1 MGTAGAWTR
10 KGTFLPKFHVSVWTT
25 AATGLKQTQTRVMR
39 WETGEWRWKP
49 SRHLQAGHPGT
60 AAEAV
65 LRRFLRD
72 GKSNSKKRS
81 RMFCKD
87 KPQVHAKD
95 SEGDREAPKSQGR
108 L

>member
-1 MGTAGAWTR
+1 MPGLGRALSFPSFICLYG
-10 KGTFLPKFHVSVWTT
+10 PT

-39 WETGEWRWKP
+39 WETGGWRCKP

-60 AAEAV
+60 AAEEV
-65 LRRFLRD
+65 LRRFLKD

-81 RMFCKD
+81 RMFYKD
-87 KPQVHAKD
+87 KPQVHGKD